1 MNNPLIAVIED
12 EEHLA
17 QGLVFNLEA
26 DGYRTHHEADGDAAL
41 AWLLEATDP
50 AEPENAP
57 AAILLDV
64 MLPGRDGFS
73 IVRALREAGRY
84 TPVLLLT
91 ARGRTEDIVEGF
103 EAGAD
108 DYLAKPFELNI
119 LFARLT
125 AVLRRLHWQGGS
137 QAPSGANITPG
148 DAVTGS
154 GWPVGEEPRT
164 AEPPTA
170 PPIQLGSRTI
180 DFDTLEI
187 QGGEKTIHLTLMEAD
202 LLRYLLERPNKI
214 VARKELLE
222 NVWRVHE
229 DTDTR
234 AIDNFIVR
242 LRRYLEPQP
251 SDPVHLLTV
260 RGVGYR
266 FVP

>member
-1 MNNPLIAVIED
+1 MAIVQKFPALIAVVED

-17 QGLVFNLEA
+17 QGLLFNLEA
-26 DGYRTHHEADGDAAL
+26 EGYRTHHEADGHAAL
-41 AWLLEATDP
+41 AWLLDRT
-50 AEPENAP
+50 NAP

-73 IVRALREAGRY
+73 IVRALRQAGHY

-91 ARGRTEDIVEGF
+91 ARGRSEDIVEGF
-103 EAGAD
+103 AAGAD
-108 DYLAKPFELNI
+108 DYLPKPFDLSV

-125 AVLRRLHWQGGS
+125 ALLRRMQWQGAGS
-137 QAPSGANITPG
+137 AAPAAPAAQTA
-148 DAVTGS
+148 AVLLAG
-154 GWPVGEEPRT
+154 
-164 AEPPTA
+164 
-170 PPIQLGSRTI
+170 RTI

-187 QGGEKTIHLTLMEAD
+187 RTPATAAAAAGNIHLTLMEAD
-202 LLRYLLERPNKI
+202 LLRYLLDRSGKI
-214 VARKELLE
+214 ISRKELLE
-222 NVWRVHE
+222 EVWHVHE

-242 LRRYLEPQP
+242 LRRYLEPDP
-251 SDPVHLLTV
+251 GKPVHLLTV

>member
-1 MNNPLIAVIED
+1 VTLQPLIAVIED

-26 DGYRTHHEADGDAAL
+26 EGYRTHHEPDGEAAL
-41 AWLLEATDP
+41 AWLLDP
-50 AEPENAP
+50 ANSP

-91 ARGRTEDIVEGF
+91 ARGRTEDILEGF

-108 DYLAKPFELNI
+108 DYLPKPFDLSV

-125 AVLRRLHWQGGS
+125 ALLRRTHWQTTSPANNPG
-137 QAPSGANITPG
+137 APF
-148 DAVTGS
+148 TGS
-154 GWPVGEEPRT
+154 TWPVSG
-164 AEPPTA
+164 PPQN
-170 PPIQLGSRTI
+170 PGQPITLAGRTI
-180 DFDTLEI
+180 DFDALEI
-187 QGGEKTIHLTLMEAD
+187 RVPAAEDAPARTIRLTLMEAD
-202 LLRYLLERPNKI
+202 LLRYLLDRPGKI

-222 NVWRVHE
+222 SVWRVHE

-242 LRRYLEPQP
+242 LRRYLEPDP
-251 SDPVHLLTV
+251 AKPVHLLTV

-266 FVP
+266 FCRETGS

>member
-1 MNNPLIAVIED
+1 MHKKPLIAVIED

-26 DGYRTHHEADGDAAL
+26 EGYRTHREAAGNSAL
-41 AWLLEATDP
+41 AWLLKASAPGSQDQ
-50 AEPENAP
+50 P

-73 IVRALREAGRY
+73 VVSALRKAGRY

-91 ARGRTEDIVEGF
+91 ARGRTEDVVEGF
-103 EAGAD
+103 AAGAD
-108 DYLAKPFELNI
+108 DYLPKPFDLSV

-125 AVLRRLHWQGGS
+125 GLLRRMHWQSTIPGKRIDTS
-137 QAPSGANITPG
+137 VSDDQTSPSTYTLAG
-148 DAVTGS
+148 
-154 GWPVGEEPRT
+154 
-164 AEPPTA
+164 
-170 PPIQLGSRTI
+170 RTI
-180 DFDTLEI
+180 DLDALEI
-187 QGGEKTIHLTLMEAD
+187 RAHDKTIHLTLMEAE
-202 LLRYLLERPNKI
+202 LLRYLLDRPRKI

-222 NVWRVHE
+222 NVWHVKE

-242 LRRYLEPQP
+242 LRRYLEPDP
-251 SDPVHLLTV
+251 SKPIHLLTI

-266 FVP
+266 FIP